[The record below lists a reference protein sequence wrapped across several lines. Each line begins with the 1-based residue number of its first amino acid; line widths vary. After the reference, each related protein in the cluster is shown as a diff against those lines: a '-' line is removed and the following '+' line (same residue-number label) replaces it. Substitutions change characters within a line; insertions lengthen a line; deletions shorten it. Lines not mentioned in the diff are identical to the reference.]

1 MALTKDRKA
10 EIVNETDRLLTQSK
24 LTVMARYSGT
34 SVKSMQSLRGQAKDS
49 GTLVRVIKNRLV
61 KKSMEN
67 SDKFKDISTDF
78 LQGQLLY
85 AFNEHDE
92 LAPAQVLANFAKTG
106 LPLEFVGAL
115 TSDGQ
120 FMPADDVMALAS
132 LPGKE
137 QLRAQLVGTIAGP
150 ISGMVNV
157 LTGNVRGILNVLNA
171 RADTL

>member
-1 MALTKDRKA
+1 MALSKDRKA
-10 EIVNETDRLLTQSK
+10 EIVLETDRLLAESK
-24 LTVMARYSGT
+24 LTVMARYSGA
-34 SVKSMQSLRGQAKDS
+34 SVKSMQALRGQAKESD
-49 GTLVRVIKNRLV
+49 TLVRVIKNRLV
-61 KKSMEN
+61 KKSLESN
-67 SDKFKDISTDF
+67 DKFKDVSTDF

-106 LPLEFVGAL
+106 TPLEFVGAL

-120 FMPADDVMALAS
+120 FMPADDVKALAN
-132 LPGKE
+132 LPSKE

-150 ISGMVNV
+150 ISGVINV

>member
-1 MALTKDRKA
+1 MALTKDKKA
-10 EIVNETDRLLTQSK
+10 KIVSETDRLLDSSK

-34 SVKSMQSLRGQAKDS
+34 SVKSMQSLRAQAKDS

-61 KKSMEN
+61 KKSLEN
-67 SDKFKDISTDF
+67 NGKFKDVSTDF

-85 AFNEHDE
+85 AFSEHDE
-92 LAPAQVLANFAKTG
+92 LAPAQVLANFAKTET
-106 LPLEFVGAL
+106 PLEFIGAL

-120 FMPADDVMALAS
+120 FMPADDVRTLAN

-150 ISGMVNV
+150 ISGVVNV
-157 LTGNVRGILNVLNA
+157 LASNVRGILNVLNA

>member
-1 MALTKDRKA
+1 MALTKDKKA
-10 EIVNETDRLLTQSK
+10 EIVSETDRLLDSSK

-34 SVKSMQSLRGQAKDS
+34 SVKSMQSLRAQAKDS
-49 GTLVRVIKNRLV
+49 GALVRVIKNRLV
-61 KKSMEN
+61 KKSLEN
-67 SDKFKDISTDF
+67 NDKFKDVSTDF
-78 LQGQLLY
+78 LKGQLLY
-85 AFNEHDE
+85 AFSEHDE

-106 LPLEFVGAL
+106 TPLEFVGAL

-120 FMPADDVMALAS
+120 FMPAEDVKVLAN

-150 ISGMVNV
+150 ISGVVNV
-157 LTGNVRGILNVLNA
+157 LAGNVRGILNILNA